1 MRIKKIT
8 NLIAL
13 SIASALS
20 GCAIFGP
27 SYDKPDTQDPQ
38 KWVSRD
44 YLSVT
49 ESDNLPAMAWW
60 KSFNDPVLN
69 NLMESALKN
78 NNNIQAAVG
87 NVIAAKGYL
96 QQVQAAWIPTGSAQ
110 VGYQTRAVYGE
121 GYNAGLLPAYTL
133 NIFQAIRGIQY
144 AEASYE
150 AQVAA
155 KDAMRLS
162 IISQVVGG
170 YFTLR
175 GNDYLLVLQ
184 KQLVKDLGEILTL
197 TKQQYKDGYISLYQ
211 LQQYIENYNQALAR
225 IPIIEKNIVASRN
238 TLRVLLNE
246 NPGDVDRGLD
256 FMQINSYGVIPSNI
270 PSTVLRNRPD
280 VQQAEQQLVAANANI
295 GVATSQFFP
304 TIILN
309 GNAGAASNAL
319 NSLFTPGNEFWNY
332 TATATIPVLNFSI
345 YGQIDQAKGQ
355 YYYAYYNYLQIVRNA
370 FASVDSDFSSHDQ
383 TTKSL
388 DTQIKYYDS
397 TVVAYKLAQQ
407 SFKDGLYSLPTL
419 LNNAVTMD
427 NAAITVANSKQTQLN
442 TIVQLYQDLGGGYAY
457 KNYSYESANRFGD
470 QHDAHFIW

>member
-1 MRIKKIT
+1 
-8 NLIAL
+8 
-13 SIASALS
+13 
-20 GCAIFGP
+20 
-27 SYDKPDTQDPQ
+27 
-38 KWVSRD
+38 
-44 YLSVT
+44 
-49 ESDNLPAMAWW
+49 
-60 KSFNDPVLN
+60 
-69 NLMESALKN
+69 
-78 NNNIQAAVG
+78 
-87 NVIAAKGYL
+87 
-96 QQVQAAWIPTGSAQ
+96 
-110 VGYQTRAVYGE
+110 
-121 GYNAGLLPAYTL
+121 
-133 NIFQAIRGIQY
+133 
-144 AEASYE
+144 
-150 AQVAA
+150 
-155 KDAMRLS
+155 MRLS

-319 NSLFTPGNEFWNY
+319 NSLFNTGNEFWNY

>member
-1 MRIKKIT
+1 MRINKLA
-8 NLIAL
+8 NLVAL
-13 SIASALS
+13 AVVAALGGCSIL
-20 GCAIFGP
+20 GP
-27 SYDKPDTQDPQ
+27 SYEKPNTNDPE

-44 YLSVT
+44 VLAPT
-49 ESDNLPAMAWW
+49 ESANLPAMAWW
-60 KSFNDPVLN
+60 KSFNDPVLD
-69 NLMESALKN
+69 NLMESALRN

-96 QQVQAAWIPTGSAQ
+96 QQIQAAWIPTGSAQ

-121 GYNAGLLPAYTL
+121 GYNAGLLPSYTL
-133 NIFQAIRGIQY
+133 NIFQMIRSTQY

-184 KQLVKDLGEILTL
+184 KQLVKDLGEILEL

-211 LQQYIENYNQALAR
+211 LQQYIEQYNQALAQ

-238 TLRVLLNE
+238 TLKVLLNE
-246 NPGDVDRGLD
+246 NPGEVERGLE
-256 FMQINSYGVIPSNI
+256 FMKFNSYGVIPANM

-304 TIILN
+304 SISLN

-319 NSLFTPGNEFWNY
+319 NNLFTPGNEFWNY
-332 TATATIPVLNFSI
+332 TSTATMPILNFSI

-355 YYYAYYNYLQIVRNA
+355 YYYAYYNYLQTVRNA
-370 FASVDSDFSSHDQ
+370 FASVDSDLAAHDQ
-383 TTKSL
+383 VTRSF

-397 TVVAYKLAQQ
+397 TVVAYKLAQG

-419 LNNAVTMD
+419 LQNAVTMD
-427 NAAITVANSKQTQLN
+427 NAAIAVANSKQTQLN

>member
-8 NLIAL
+8 NYIAL
-13 SIASALS
+13 TFLTALG
-20 GCAIFGP
+20 GCAFLGP
-27 SYDKPDTQDPQ
+27 SYSKPDTQDPQ
-38 KWVSRD
+38 KWVSSD
-44 YLSVT
+44 SLSAM
-49 ESDNLPAMAWW
+49 ESTNIPAMAWW

-69 NLMESALKN
+69 NLIESALKN
-78 NNNIQAAVG
+78 NDNIQAAVG

-96 QQVQAAWIPTGSAQ
+96 QQIQSAWIPTASGQ

-121 GYNAGLLPAYTL
+121 GYNAGLLPSYSL
-133 NIFQAIRGIQY
+133 NIFQLIRSYEY

-150 AQVAA
+150 VQVAA

-211 LQQYIENYNQALAR
+211 LQQYIENYNQALAQ

-246 NPGDVDRGLD
+246 NPGDLERGLE
-256 FMQINSYGVIPSNI
+256 FMQFNSYGVIPANI

-280 VQQAEQQLVAANANI
+280 VRQSEQQLIAANANI

-304 TIILN
+304 TISMN

-332 TATATIPVLNFSI
+332 TATATMPLLNFSI

-355 YYYAYYNYLQIVRNA
+355 YYNAYYTYLQTVRNA
-370 FASVDSDFSSHDQ
+370 FASVDSDFSAHDQ
-383 TTKSL
+383 VTKSL

-457 KNYSYESANRFGD
+457 QNYSYESANRFGD
-470 QHDAHFIW
+470 QHDVHMLW